1 MEAAALDYEGTLN
14 NNYSTAVRSSQKGEM
29 YRLIVVAAA
38 FCSESGP
45 EFTSQDLRDKIK
57 RLNGND
63 DFQSDLSYY
72 LNQLI
77 SGGKENILQRVGK
90 GIYRFSDPRMPSF
103 VRMNEVNQGSDK
115 KSS

>member
-1 MEAAALDYEGTLN
+1 MKPSAIFAGMETEAL
-14 NNYSTAVRSSQKGEM
+14 
-29 YRLIVVAAA
+29 
-38 FCSESGP
+38 
-45 EFTSQDLRDKIK
+45 
-57 RLNGND
+57 GND